1 MTRKTPTTAK
11 PEQDNKTAQSGAAG
25 AKPEPETQTAQS
37 GETAPA
43 AKVQEQE
50 AGAKSVAPATGP
62 DEEPSGGLI
71 VVTGPKR
78 GRRRAGR
85 AFGPEPVKIP
95 LTDLSED
102 DARAI
107 ADDPELSVTVIPG
120 G

>member
-1 MTRKTPTTAK
+1 MTRKTPTTTK

-25 AKPEPETQTAQS
+25 QDPKTVQS
-37 GETAPA
+37 GKNSPPA
-43 AKVQEQE
+43 KAEGPVAE
-50 AGAKSVAPATGP
+50 AKSVAPATGP
-62 DEEPSGGLI
+62 DEEPPGGLI

-107 ADDPELSVTVIPG
+107 ADDPELSVTVIPDG
-120 G
+120 